1 MKLKQPN
8 SPQIYSMVL
17 FVISVAYLEP
27 TFVCLLYI
35 FSTVTALTEVLF
47 SSNKKKEEKEG
58 TLNYVFTVCAG
69 FGALIP

>member
-17 FVISVAYLEP
+17 LVISVAYLEP
-27 TFVCLLYI
+27 TFVCLFYI
-35 FSTVTALTEVLF
+35 FSTVSALTEVLF
-47 SSNKKKEEKEG
+47 SSNNNKKEG
-58 TLNYVFTVCAG
+58 TLNTVFTVCAG